1 MKIRDLLIVLLLL
14 SSHSLNGQELN
25 CNVRINPPQT
35 AGTSVQFYQDMQRAL
50 FEFMNTKSWT
60 NNKFEAVERI
70 DCSILINITNVTG
83 TRYISTIQ
91 VISNRPVYGTNLQSP
106 MFNYKEDD
114 NLFEFDYL
122 PNQKLEFNENRH
134 ISNLTSV
141 LAFYAYIILGF
152 DYDSFALEGG
162 TEYFQKAQK
171 VLNNA
176 QNSNDKGWR
185 AFEARKQD
193 NRYFLIENLLNSKY
207 SPFRRANYRYHRL
220 GMDTMSDHLDIGRNE
235 ITESLKF
242 FQKVYRLNPN
252 LFIIKLF
259 FDAKYTEI
267 INIYS
272 GAFAAERV
280 KAFNILK
287 EIDPAHLTQYEK
299 LTAADAN

>member
-1 MKIRDLLIVLLLL
+1 MKIRDLIIVLALVACN
-14 SSHSLNGQELN
+14 SLKGQELN
-25 CNVRINPPQT
+25 CMVRINPPQT
-35 AGTSVQFYQDMQRAL
+35 VGTSVQFYQDMQSAL

-70 DCSILINITNVTG
+70 ECSILINITGVTG
-83 TRYISTIQ
+83 TRYVSTIQ

-134 ISNLTSV
+134 VSNLTSV
-141 LAFYAYIILGF
+141 LAFYAFIIIGY
-152 DYDSFALEGG
+152 DYDSYALEGG

-176 QNSNDKGWR
+176 QNSNEKGWR

-220 GMDTMSDHLDIGRNE
+220 GLDTMYDHLDIGRNE

-242 FQKVYRLNPN
+242 YQKVYRLNPN

-259 FDAKYTEI
+259 FDAKFSEI

-272 GAFAAERV
+272 GAFSAERV
-280 KAFNILK
+280 KAYNILK

-299 LTAADAN
+299 LTAPDAN